1 MKSANPLFS
10 YDRIIQRVYSH
21 PLPQRQAA
29 ELILAWIVCA
39 RRHLLWHEI
48 QAIFSIDL
56 ESETVDFEGRR
67 LRGMDIKDLCGSLV
81 EISSNKAIELVHHTA
96 RS

>member
-1 MKSANPLFS
+1 M
-10 YDRIIQRVYSH
+10 YSH

-29 ELILAWIVCA
+29 ERILSWIVCA
-39 RRHLLWHEI
+39 KRKLFWHEI
-48 QAIFSIDL
+48 QAVFSIDI

-81 EISSNKAIELVHHTA
+81 DISSNKLIQLVHDTA